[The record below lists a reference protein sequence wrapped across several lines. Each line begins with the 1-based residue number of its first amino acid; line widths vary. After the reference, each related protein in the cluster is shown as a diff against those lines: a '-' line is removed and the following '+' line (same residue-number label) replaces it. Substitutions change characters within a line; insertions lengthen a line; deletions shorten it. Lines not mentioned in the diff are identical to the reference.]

1 MAKKLVAFLLAVVV
15 AVSIS
20 GGSVSAVTID
30 ELLAQIAALQAQIL
44 ALQAQQQGTGSTC
57 LTKDLKYGMKDDEV
71 KVLQGWLSVSPQS
84 GWFGPLTKAA
94 VITYQKANS
103 ITPAVG
109 YFGPITRAS
118 ANAKYCVSASPS
130 PSVSPVPAGSV
141 SIALSPE
148 TPAAGTFVA
157 DTISADGAQALVP
170 VSAFRFTAPAAG
182 AVKVTKVIVTRT
194 GIAADADISNMYL
207 FVDSVKV
214 AESPSVSSAKST
226 FVNSSGIFTIPAGT
240 YKDVVVKIDLAN
252 GVTSGKTFQFGI
264 VAASDITSDAT
275 VIAGTF
281 PMTGN
286 VFSVATVTDL
296 GKMTIASVAPASNTT
311 VDAGTLAYEA
321 WRFSATGADQPID
334 VSFVKFTVVGTADY
348 DSLQNLKLY
357 VDGVQ
362 VGTTVALMDSNK
374 TVTFDLSAA
383 PVHFASGQVKTF
395 AVRVDVVKGS
405 SRNFY
410 FEVANGSDFVA
421 KDATYGLYL
430 KTNQQNVFTLI
441 KSAGTVSINAGISVS
456 TKSTSSPS
464 GAVTANAIN
473 VKLAEWDVKA
483 SGEDIRVSTL
493 GATYAGTHT
502 INNVY
507 MTIDGTQYGTKAG
520 TVANTATQA
529 FNGSY
534 IFTAGATKKV
544 AIYAD
549 LTSAVV
555 SGDSVLFTLALGAG
569 NGVLQTSGTGVNVPT
584 GAVAAN
590 TLSVSA
596 GTVSASKNSSIG
608 NISTV
613 VGATNILVGSWLITA
628 PTDQGVKVNGVTIV
642 DNGNAVGLGDA
653 FDQLTMWSSGTQYG
667 QTISAPSASVGAS
680 AIFSLGT
687 QLPIAAGQTIQV
699 DLRANILSNASTD
712 EWAGGA
718 EDAVEISSID
728 ATGNVT
734 NSAVTFAAASPGQL
748 LTLKTGATL
757 TIAAE
762 TIPTMPDSSYLVAG
776 DTLVTL
782 GAFRFTAD
790 NTENVLV
797 TRVVVEETG
806 AADVPGNFKNIKL
819 FVGGVQVGATAPAF
833 VDAASNTVTFSDAA
847 GLFTVPKN
855 DYKAL
860 VVKADMTDKTNATFG
875 DAGKEM
881 KVSIYFANGVSTDTT
896 NISAKGS
903 TSGAYATLAGGDA
916 YLNGSAMTFVRSKP
930 LFAYVAPSST
940 TLVPG
945 TMEVLRF
952 RITAHSDD
960 DVKFLG
966 TTASSNIRLTV
977 LAGKA
982 ASTGTVD
989 LYDASNNALLSQQPG
1004 ASLATADF
1012 VALDFATS
1020 TQTMIIP
1027 AGTTKE
1033 YYVMAD
1039 LSTFG
1044 ALGNSFQLKI
1054 ANAADDISFNDSS
1067 AAAADISAANYVN
1080 VGLPITGA
1088 IFVKP

>member
-520 TVANTATQA
+520 TVASAATQA

-544 AIYAD
+544 A
-549 LTSAVV
+549 
-555 SGDSVLFTLALGAG
+555 
-569 NGVLQTSGTGVNVPT
+569 
-584 GAVAAN
+584 
-590 TLSVSA
+590 
-596 GTVSASKNSSIG
+596 
-608 NISTV
+608 
-613 VGATNILVGSWLITA
+613 
-628 PTDQGVKVNGVTIV
+628 
-642 DNGNAVGLGDA
+642 
-653 FDQLTMWSSGTQYG
+653 
-667 QTISAPSASVGAS
+667 
-680 AIFSLGT
+680 
-687 QLPIAAGQTIQV
+687 
-699 DLRANILSNASTD
+699 
-712 EWAGGA
+712 
-718 EDAVEISSID
+718 
-728 ATGNVT
+728 
-734 NSAVTFAAASPGQL
+734 
-748 LTLKTGATL
+748 
-757 TIAAE
+757 
-762 TIPTMPDSSYLVAG
+762 
-776 DTLVTL
+776 
-782 GAFRFTAD
+782 
-790 NTENVLV
+790 
-797 TRVVVEETG
+797 
-806 AADVPGNFKNIKL
+806 
-819 FVGGVQVGATAPAF
+819 
-833 VDAASNTVTFSDAA
+833 
-847 GLFTVPKN
+847 
-855 DYKAL
+855 
-860 VVKADMTDKTNATFG
+860 
-875 DAGKEM
+875 
-881 KVSIYFANGVSTDTT
+881 
-896 NISAKGS
+896 
-903 TSGAYATLAGGDA
+903 
-916 YLNGSAMTFVRSKP
+916 
-930 LFAYVAPSST
+930 
-940 TLVPG
+940 
-945 TMEVLRF
+945 
-952 RITAHSDD
+952 
-960 DVKFLG
+960 
-966 TTASSNIRLTV
+966 
-977 LAGKA
+977 
-982 ASTGTVD
+982 
-989 LYDASNNALLSQQPG
+989 
-1004 ASLATADF
+1004 
-1012 VALDFATS
+1012 
-1020 TQTMIIP
+1020 
-1027 AGTTKE
+1027 
-1033 YYVMAD
+1033 
-1039 LSTFG
+1039 
-1044 ALGNSFQLKI
+1044 
-1054 ANAADDISFNDSS
+1054 
-1067 AAAADISAANYVN
+1067 
-1080 VGLPITGA
+1080 
-1088 IFVKP
+1088 